1 MFDKYDQAW
10 AKYQKKLR
18 ILPLPILSWDIFSH
32 PNVEITAF
40 NSLQKN
46 WANKENYQNQVA
58 NKPVIITDNKLTILF
73 ATKEIS
79 RLTGYH
85 SSEIIGKS
93 PKMFQ
98 GPLTNEITRVKIR
111 EAIKNKH
118 PFKEI
123 VINYKKDG
131 TFYKCEIEAYPK
143 FDANNNLVNYIAF
156 EKIAS

>member
-1 MFDKYDQAW
+1 MFDKYDKAW
-10 AKYQKKLR
+10 AKHYKKLNL
-18 ILPLPILSWDIFSH
+18 LPLPLLSWDIFSN
-32 PNVEITAF
+32 PNTEISTF
-40 NSLQKN
+40 NSIQKN
-46 WANKENYQNQVA
+46 WVNKEDFQNQIANKS
-58 NKPVIITDNKLTILF
+58 VIITDSKLTILYVS
-73 ATKEIS
+73 KEITE
-79 RLTGYH
+79 LTGYTT
-85 SSEIIGKS
+85 SEIIGNS

-98 GPLTNEITRVKIR
+98 GVLTDNFTRNKIR
-111 EAIKNKH
+111 KAVSKKH

>member
-10 AKYQKKLR
+10 AKYYKKLQL
-18 ILPLPILSWDIFSH
+18 LPLPILSWDVFSH
-32 PNVEITAF
+32 PNVEISTF

-46 WANKENYQNQVA
+46 WVTKEDYHHQVA
-58 NKPVIITDNKLTILF
+58 NKPVLITDSKLIILF

-79 RLTGYH
+79 KLTGYH
-85 SSEIIGKS
+85 QTEIIGNS

-98 GPLTNEITRVKIR
+98 GELTDDITRYKIR

-156 EKIAS
+156 ERIAS